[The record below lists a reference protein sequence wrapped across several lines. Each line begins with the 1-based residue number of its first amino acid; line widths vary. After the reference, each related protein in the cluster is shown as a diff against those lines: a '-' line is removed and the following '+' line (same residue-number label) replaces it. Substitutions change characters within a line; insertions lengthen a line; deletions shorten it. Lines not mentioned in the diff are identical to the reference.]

1 MKLTPP
7 ESEPDA
13 AVPVIIEE
21 ENATKPRKSSMHHSS
36 PSSAGPVTDKLV
48 TPAQAA
54 FRKRSVTF
62 NPMSSFEVHE
72 EKAEDDAD
80 GGDEAEKEDFQSVK
94 LEDEDEDEE
103 DAVKITARPPTPPRG
118 RKKTDISK

>member
-1 MKLTPP
+1 MTHFEINARMSGAMKMKLTPP

-80 GGDEAEKEDFQSVK
+80 GGDEAEKEGEKSNK
-94 LEDEDEDEE
+94 LS
-103 DAVKITARPPTPPRG
+103 KIFHFYLLHG
-118 RKKTDISK
+118 I